1 MPGKK
6 LKNRC
11 FQKKWYPKMDGEV
24 YNGKTLLK
32 MDDLGLK
39 PHDFRKTSK
48 SSPKEWWW
56 FLKIVMNPMGFESEK
71 K

>member
-1 MPGKK
+1 
-6 LKNRC
+6 
-11 FQKKWYPKMDGEV
+11 MDGEV